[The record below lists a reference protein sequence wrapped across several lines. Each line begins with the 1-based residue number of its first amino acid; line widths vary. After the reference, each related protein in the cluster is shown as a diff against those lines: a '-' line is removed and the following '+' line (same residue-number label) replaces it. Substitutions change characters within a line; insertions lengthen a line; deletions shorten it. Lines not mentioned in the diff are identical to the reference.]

1 MMRRAGNRAG
11 NRIDRRIGKRIGWIA
26 AAVVVLAVTA
36 GAAGEDEPA
45 GKRAPSGVP
54 SHEVT
59 VFAAASLREVFET
72 LAKDFEAEH
81 AGTHVALQLAG
92 SQELRTQIENG
103 AKADVFASADTR
115 HMRALE
121 DAKLV
126 GKSAI
131 FARNE
136 PVVVVP
142 TANPAG
148 IERFEDL
155 TKAKRLVIG
164 TPEVPIGSY
173 TSQILANAGRQLGE
187 AFRKQLEADV
197 VSRELNVRQ
206 ILAKIGLGE
215 GDAGFVY
222 RTDAMTA
229 KDRVRVVE
237 VPASLN
243 VVAEYPIAVV
253 SGAPNPALAES
264 WVALV
269 LSQRGREALRVA
281 GFEPGDR

>member
-1 MMRRAGNRAG
+1 MRRFGTLASLL
-11 NRIDRRIGKRIGWIA
+11 
-26 AAVVVLAVTA
+26 VCLAVA
-36 GAAGEDEPA
+36 GGAAGEDGNA
-45 GKRAPSGVP
+45 APKSKMDAP
-54 SHEVT
+54 PREVA
-59 VFAAASLREVFET
+59 VFAAASLREVFEK
-72 LAKDFEAEH
+72 LAKDFEAERP
-81 AGTHVALQLAG
+81 GDHVALQLAG

-103 AKADVFASADTR
+103 ARADVFASADTR
-115 HMRALE
+115 HMKALA

-126 GKSAI
+126 AESAI
-131 FARNE
+131 FAQNE

-148 IERFEDL
+148 VERFEDL

-164 TPEVPIGSY
+164 TPEVPIGNY
-173 TSQILANAGRQLGE
+173 TNQILANAGKTLGE
-187 AFRKQLEADV
+187 KFQKDVEAAV

-237 VPASLN
+237 IPAALN
-243 VVAEYPIAVV
+243 VVAQYPIAAV
-253 SGAPNPALAES
+253 SGSPHPDLANA
-264 WVALV
+264 WVTFV
-269 LSQRGREALRVA
+269 LSKRGQAALREA
-281 GFEPGDR
+281 GFKSVER